1 MGLPLDPVEPALPAA
16 PVSLPEGFG
25 LVLSYDRG
33 VLVVL
38 PLPVELG
45 SLPVVPVE
53 LPAPAEPALLPV
65 PAEPDPPYD
74 DPLPVLP
81 EP

>member
-1 MGLPLDPVEPALPAA
+1 VGLPLDPAEPLPVV
-16 PVSLPEGFG
+16 PSLPEGFG

-33 VLVVL
+33 VLLVLL

-45 SLPVVPVE
+45 SLPVV
-53 LPAPAEPALLPV
+53 LPAPVDPALLPV
-65 PAEPDPPYD
+65 PAEPDPPYV